1 MFGGWRRPGRA
12 ASRPAAARPG
22 VARKAWRWGWRQTAA
37 AAALALVAGA
47 CVAVQVASVPPAS
60 AAATV
65 PTPAGWWQFN
75 EGSGTTTADS
85 SGNGHTGTLG
95 VGATWAAPGVGA
107 HSIATNGTA
116 AGNVTVSGP
125 VVNTSASY
133 TVSAWVNLTSTGGGN
148 QTFVGINGLASPTG
162 TTISG
167 FYLQYQGGSNNFAFT
182 LRASDATGSAITQ
195 AVSSTLANA
204 GTWYHLVGVYNLAAQ
219 TIALYVNGALQ
230 ATTAFTTPWQA
241 TGNTTIGQGM
251 YGGGAVDFVSGKIDD
266 VALYS
271 AALSAAQVAVLN
283 QPVIAAG
290 YTTSCMISSG
300 NAYCWGDGSTGTLGD
315 GSTVNSSVP
324 VPVYT
329 GGVLSGLTLT
339 QISVGSDFACA
350 LSSAGAAYC
359 WGLGTSGQLG
369 NGASVQSNVPVAVSG
384 GLTFTQI
391 DTGAAFACGLT
402 SAGAAYCWGAGNQ
415 GQLGNGTTTAAQNT
429 PVAVTTTGTPL
440 AGVTLTQIS
449 TGTSF
454 ACALSGAGAAY
465 CWGKNQAGQL
475 GNGTTTTPQDTAT
488 AVTTTGTP
496 LAGVTLTQINAA
508 LGGSTACA
516 LSSAGAAYCWGDDTL
531 GELGNGI
538 TTSTPQTTAVAVTTT
553 GALSGVTLT
562 QITAGHD
569 QVCAL
574 SAVGTSYCWGG
585 NTDGDLGNGSTTLS
599 NVAVAVSTSGVLSG
613 KVVTG
618 LSAGGNFLTCAL
630 DTFGTPY
637 CWGLNS
643 LGQAGNADTAVNFT
657 VPATVAPSQPTTSRP
672 GPAHSCEIRTGKAF
686 CWGDNSKGELG
697 NNTTIS
703 SSVPVAAYTGGALS
717 GVPLT
722 QISAGNTFTCALS
735 SAGAAYCWGLGT
747 SGQLGNDTTV
757 TSGAPVA
764 VVHRRSAVGGDPNPD
779 HRRQQLGV
787 RGVQRGRC
795 LLLGTETPAASWET
809 ARYGRRAPAGG
820 GDDQRHALSG
830 ATVTQVSTGN
840 GSACAVG
847 STGTA
852 YCWGLTPAASWE
864 TARSPPRR
872 RRRRR

>member
-1 MFGGWRRPGRA
+1 MR
-12 ASRPAAARPG
+12 
-22 VARKAWRWGWRQTAA
+22 
-37 AAALALVAGA
+37 
-47 CVAVQVASVPPAS
+47 AVQR
-60 AAATV
+60 
-65 PTPAGWWQFN
+65 GRRLL
-75 EGSGTTTADS
+75 
-85 SGNGHTGTLG
+85 LG
-95 VGATWAAPGVGA
+95 PG
-107 HSIATNGTA
+107 
-116 AGNVTVSGP
+116 
-125 VVNTSASY
+125 
-133 TVSAWVNLTSTGGGN
+133 
-148 QTFVGINGLASPTG
+148 
-162 TTISG
+162 
-167 FYLQYQGGSNNFAFT
+167 
-182 LRASDATGSAITQ
+182 
-195 AVSSTLANA
+195 
-204 GTWYHLVGVYNLAAQ
+204 
-219 TIALYVNGALQ
+219 
-230 ATTAFTTPWQA
+230 
-241 TGNTTIGQGM
+241 
-251 YGGGAVDFVSGKIDD
+251 
-266 VALYS
+266 YS
-271 AALSAAQVAVLN
+271 
-283 QPVIAAG
+283 
-290 YTTSCMISSG
+290 
-300 NAYCWGDGSTGTLGD
+300 
-315 GSTVNSSVP
+315 
-324 VPVYT
+324 
-329 GGVLSGLTLT
+329 
-339 QISVGSDFACA
+339 
-350 LSSAGAAYC
+350 
-359 WGLGTSGQLG
+359 SGQLG
-369 NGASVQSNVPVAVSG
+369 NGATVQSNVPVAVSG

-643 LGQAGNADTAVNFT
+643 LGQAGNTDTAVNFT
-657 VPATVAPSQPTTSRP
+657 VPATVAPSQPTTLSA
-672 GPAHSCEIRTGKAF
+672 GTTHSCEIRTGKAF

-697 NNTTIS
+697 NNTTVS

-747 SGQLGNDTTV
+747 SGQLGNNTTV

-764 VVHRRSAVGGDPNPD
+764 VYTGG
-779 HRRQQLGV
+779 
-787 RGVQRGRC
+787 
-795 LLLGTETPAASWET
+795 
-809 ARYGRRAPAGG
+809 
-820 GDDQRHALSG
+820 ALSG
-830 ATVTQVSTGN
+830 VTLTQITAGNGSACAVSSAGAVYCWGLNSSGQLGNGTLTQSPVPVAVTTSGTPLSGAIVTQVSTGN

-852 YCWGLTPAASWE
+852 YCWGLNSSGQLGNGTLTTPQETATAVTTSGTPLSGMSLTQVSASAGGDQTCAVSNAAAAYCWGLGASGQLGNGTTSTTQDTAVAVTTSGVLSGVPVTQVTSGRDQGCALSSAGAAYCWGGNTDGDLGNNSTTQSTTAVAVSTAGVLSGVILTQFTAAYNFACTLAGPAAYCWGLNSSGQLGDPA
-864 TARSPPRR
+864 TAVDLLVPVAVYVRADHGCGRVRPLVPAPQRQGFLLGRR
-872 RRRRR
+872 RQRPARE